1 MIDVSVQAGALARGG
16 DVHGDV
22 RIRPG
27 GSAANAAVWAAAEGA
42 LVTLVGRVGD
52 DAMGRMLSE
61 ALRERGVETAL
72 AVDAQARTGTMLV
85 VHQANERSMVA
96 DRGANACLRAD
107 DLPKEMT
114 ADAVLVSG
122 YLLFAEGSE
131 AAALAALERADAPI
145 VAVEASS
152 WPLLQAYGPE
162 RFLAVTSRASLL
174 LANER
179 EAEVLFGPDGVD
191 GPARQM
197 DRGLRV
203 AIKRGPKGALL
214 VGWGKALDV
223 PAPSAS
229 EAVDPT
235 GAGDAFDGVL
245 IAALAAG
252 LSIELALERAVAAGS
267 RVAANHDT
275 WPEP

>member
-1 MIDVSVQAGALARGG
+1 MIDVSVQAGALASGG

-27 GSAANAAVWAAAEGA
+27 GGAANAAVWAAAEGA

-85 VHQANERSMVA
+85 VRQANERSMVA

-107 DLPKEMT
+107 DLPKDMT

-179 EAEVLFGPDGVD
+179 EAEVLF

>member
-1 MIDVSVQAGALARGG
+1 
-16 DVHGDV
+16 
-22 RIRPG
+22 
-27 GSAANAAVWAAAEGA
+27 
-42 LVTLVGRVGD
+42 
-52 DAMGRMLSE
+52 
-61 ALRERGVETAL
+61 
-72 AVDAQARTGTMLV
+72 
-85 VHQANERSMVA
+85 
-96 DRGANACLRAD
+96 
-107 DLPKEMT
+107 
-114 ADAVLVSG
+114 
-122 YLLFAEGSE
+122 
-131 AAALAALERADAPI
+131 
-145 VAVEASS
+145 
-152 WPLLQAYGPE
+152 
-162 RFLAVTSRASLL
+162 
-174 LANER
+174 
-179 EAEVLFGPDGVD
+179 
-191 GPARQM
+191 M